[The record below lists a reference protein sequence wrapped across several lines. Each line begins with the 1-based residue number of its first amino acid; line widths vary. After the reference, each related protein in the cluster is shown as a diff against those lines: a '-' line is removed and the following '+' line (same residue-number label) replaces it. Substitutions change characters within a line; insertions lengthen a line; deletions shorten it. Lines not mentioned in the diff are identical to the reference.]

1 VFDPKSDQGLFS
13 KIYDTACIAKREHE
27 MQLVTPIY
35 PQYSVGIDPMAYYYD
50 PAELIEHAISG
61 IQGDDPFFREAARL
75 FVTPVV
81 YGNLILCEA
90 EGRLP
95 QVSLIEIF
103 DGVKVTELKKLK
115 EALQSLPLSISTEK
129 DAPLYIA
136 MLDSNLAKPD
146 DYREKI
152 LTSLHSALIPLI
164 SGNIG
169 K

>member
-1 VFDPKSDQGLFS
+1 
-13 KIYDTACIAKREHE
+13 

-103 DGVKVTELKKLK
+103 DGVKVTELKNSRKRSSPFPFQYPRK
-115 EALQSLPLSISTEK
+115 RTLPSISQC
-129 DAPLYIA
+129 
-136 MLDSNLAKPD
+136 
-146 DYREKI
+146 
-152 LTSLHSALIPLI
+152 
-164 SGNIG
+164 
-169 K
+169 